1 MVVHCDLST
10 QEVKEPPESW
20 FFGRVAETFF
30 IAGIEGSDR
39 SLLLVYDGDADY
51 ENLKDQTMEGVC
63 EEINSRHR
71 SYLAGGGFVFPP
83 KTELQQSVDEGPAS
97 YRQLMILCTFLPLLS
112 IFWMVRFWPKERTSQ
127 TIGKANDLER
137 SLHSERFLNLGCDA
151 CGQGAH
157 HCFRLG
163 FDHNAGECLGS

>member
-1 MVVHCDLST
+1 LRSQHPGG
-10 QEVKEPPESW
+10 QEPPESW

>member
-51 ENLKDQTMEGVC
+51 EKDQTMEGVL
-63 EEINSRHR
+63 EEINSRRR

-97 YRQLMILCTFLPLLS
+97 YRQLMILFTFLPLLS

-157 HCFRLG
+157 H
-163 FDHNAGECLGS
+163 

>member
-1 MVVHCDLST
+1 MGGIDQTMVVHCDLST

-51 ENLKDQTMEGVC
+51 ENLKDQTMEGVL
-63 EEINSRHR
+63 EEINSRRR

-112 IFWMVRFWPKERTSQ
+112 IFWIVRFWPKWREQ
-127 TIGKANDLER
+127 VKR
-137 SLHSERFLNLGCDA
+137 SENPTTLSDPYTPSAF
-151 CGQGAH
+151 
-157 HCFRLG
+157 
-163 FDHNAGECLGS
+163 

>member
-51 ENLKDQTMEGVC
+51 ENLKDQTMEGV
-63 EEINSRHR
+63 
-71 SYLAGGGFVFPP
+71 
-83 KTELQQSVDEGPAS
+83 
-97 YRQLMILCTFLPLLS
+97 
-112 IFWMVRFWPKERTSQ
+112 
-127 TIGKANDLER
+127 LER
-137 SLHSERFLNLGCDA
+137 DQLAPSKLSGGRGI
-151 CGQGAH
+151 
-157 HCFRLG
+157 
-163 FDHNAGECLGS
+163 CLPAEDRAAAVGRRRSSKLSPTYDLVHVLAVIIDLLDCAVLA